1 MTEERMIA
9 VPLDLLEAAIRVL
22 DYVRHPEKSG
32 IADELRELV
41 RQQEILHRMAE
52 ALEDDVLPHGS
63 RIILIGGADERARVR
78 GLLLESVDRYLVERP
93 QITCVSSPSSP
104 HAAPFWSSDW
114 RNKRGRKR

>member
-1 MTEERMIA
+1 MIA

-41 RQQEILHRMAE
+41 RQQEILHRMTE
-52 ALEDDVLPHGS
+52 ALEDDGLPPGS
-63 RIILIGGADERARVR
+63 QIILIGGAHERTRVR
-78 GLLLESVDRYLVERP
+78 DLLITSMERHLAEHPRFALE
-93 QITCVSSPSSP
+93 SSPSPSP
-104 HAAPFWSSDW
+104 SAPFWSSDW